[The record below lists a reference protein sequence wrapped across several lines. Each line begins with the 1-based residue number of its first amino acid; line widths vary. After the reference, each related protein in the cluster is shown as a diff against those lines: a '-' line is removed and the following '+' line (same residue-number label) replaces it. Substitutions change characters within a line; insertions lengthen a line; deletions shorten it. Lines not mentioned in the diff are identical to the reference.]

1 MMDDAFAVGG
11 GVACEERRE
20 GVPAP
25 GDGGEVP
32 GDGDGRADV
41 GGGGSR
47 RRDEFS
53 RTAALRD
60 GQYGRADYQGRGDDD
75 MHADGLNG
83 SEGES
88 GRGFCSSSDG
98 ACQGRLDGLELRLE
112 EIAKNLENSGAVEA
126 YVRLTERQRIF
137 EDRITAMA
145 LESHKEQKGLHGAV
159 QELKAQVEKLADMEV
174 RMEGK
179 LLMSLQASKEAMAA
193 QTAELK
199 EALTSRAKGGKKVGP
214 C

>member
-1 MMDDAFAVGG
+1 MN
-11 GVACEERRE
+11 
-20 GVPAP
+20 
-25 GDGGEVP
+25 
-32 GDGDGRADV
+32 
-41 GGGGSR
+41 
-47 RRDEFS
+47 
-53 RTAALRD
+53 
-60 GQYGRADYQGRGDDD
+60 
-75 MHADGLNG
+75 ADGLNG
-83 SEGES
+83 SEVES

-112 EIAKNLENSGAVEA
+112 EIAKNVENSGAAEA

-137 EDRITAMA
+137 EERITAMA

-159 QELKAQVEKLADMEV
+159 QELKAQVERLADMEV

-179 LLMSLQASKEAMAA
+179 LLMSLQASREAMAA

-199 EALTSRAKGGKKVGP
+199 AALTSQTRGGKKAGP

>member
-1 MMDDAFAVGG
+1 MAG
-11 GVACEERRE
+11 EERCE
-20 GVPAP
+20 GVPMP

-32 GDGDGRADV
+32 GGEDGRDDA

-47 RRDEFS
+47 RREDFS
-53 RTAALRD
+53 RTAALQD

-98 ACQGRLDGLELRLE
+98 TCQGRLDGLELRLE
-112 EIAKNLENSGAVEA
+112 EIAKNLENSGAAEA

-137 EDRITAMA
+137 EERITAMA
-145 LESHKEQKGLHGAV
+145 VESHKEQKGLRGAV
-159 QELKAQVEKLADMEV
+159 QEIKAQVENLAGMEV

-199 EALTSRAKGGKKVGP
+199 EALTSRTKGGKKVGP